1 MSFYPVPCA
10 NGTADIVVGKFGTTA
25 SGILKVGTLT
35 FTAANAGKANVKFSS
50 QSAAVNPGTSTDIIG
65 STAGG
70 VYTVVLA

>member
-10 NGTADIVVGKFGTTA
+10 NGT
-25 SGILKVGTLT
+25 
-35 FTAANAGKANVKFSS
+35 
-50 QSAAVNPGTSTDIIG
+50 AAVNPGTSTDIIG